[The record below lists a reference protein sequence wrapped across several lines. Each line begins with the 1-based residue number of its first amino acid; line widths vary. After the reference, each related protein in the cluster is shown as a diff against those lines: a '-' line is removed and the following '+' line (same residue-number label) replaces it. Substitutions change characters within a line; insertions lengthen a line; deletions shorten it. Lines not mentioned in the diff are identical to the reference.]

1 MNIIKKIELNR
12 EQILEELYE
21 WAETFDWQLDE
32 DEEKTMEPYNQ
43 VFSLAKRL
51 ENRECN
57 NEDYEN
63 ILFHIGQI
71 NYNEVKIKL

>member
-12 EQILEELYE
+12 EQNLEELYE

-57 NEDYEN
+57 IEDYEN